1 MKKKKRESVWFSK
14 PIFYSMAFLTFA
26 SVITSCTTL
35 TSAPIKTV
43 KTVVKEPVVFDVP
56 NIKQREFVFACDLVS
71 GLYICDRLNERVV
84 TH

>member
-35 TSAPIKTV
+35 TSAPM

>member
-35 TSAPIKTV
+35 TSAPV
-43 KTVVKEPVVFDVP
+43 KTITKNPIVFDVP
-56 NIKQREFVFACDLVS
+56 DIKQREFVFACDLVS
-71 GLYICDRLNERVV
+71 GLYICDRLNEKK
-84 TH
+84 